1 VRTFIYD
8 REDRLTSA
16 TVTASQTIA
25 TLAYDPTGRLQS
37 QQTTIGAGSPVT
49 TRYVYDGSELVAEYD
64 GAGFLLRRYVHG
76 AGQDEPLVWY
86 EGAATADRRWLHAD
100 ERGSVV
106 AQSDAAGVVGQIY
119 AYGAYGEPA
128 AWGGSRFAYTGQIA
142 IPEVQLY
149 HYKARAYDA
158 AAGRFLQTDPSGY
171 DGGLNLYVYA
181 DDDPVN
187 LVDPFGL
194 KSSPS
199 GGSGYSNL
207 SIGRSLSQQRLDFGL
222 ERQQNQGARDR
233 AFLGYG
239 AGIIANGL
247 TGGLAQYGT
256 GALIASRAP
265 AVSGFS
271 PHALDQM
278 ALRGGVTRQ
287 MALKVVQRGQMY
299 ADAANQSRVFV
310 IDGGLASGKN
320 IAVAVGRNTRRI
332 TTVIVNRAKSSAAS
346 KRFVKMGG

>member
-1 VRTFIYD
+1 MGWQW
-8 REDRLTSA
+8 DRLTSA

-49 TRYVYDGSELVAEYD
+49 TRYVFDGSELVAEYD

-119 AYGAYGEPA
+119 AYGAYGEPV
-128 AWGGSRFAYTGQIA
+128 AWGGSRFAYTGQIT

-158 AAGRFLQTDPSGY
+158 GAGRFLQTDPSGY
-171 DGGLNLYVYA
+171 DGGLNLYIYA

-187 LVDPFGL
+187 LDDPFGL
-194 KSSPS
+194 KSNPS

-207 SIGRSLSQQRLDFGL
+207 SLGRSLSQQRLDFGL
-222 ERQQNQGARDR
+222 ERQQNQGAE
-233 AFLGYG
+233 
-239 AGIIANGL
+239 
-247 TGGLAQYGT
+247 
-256 GALIASRAP
+256 
-265 AVSGFS
+265 
-271 PHALDQM
+271 
-278 ALRGGVTRQ
+278 
-287 MALKVVQRGQMY
+287 
-299 ADAANQSRVFV
+299 
-310 IDGGLASGKN
+310 
-320 IAVAVGRNTRRI
+320 
-332 TTVIVNRAKSSAAS
+332 
-346 KRFVKMGG
+346 